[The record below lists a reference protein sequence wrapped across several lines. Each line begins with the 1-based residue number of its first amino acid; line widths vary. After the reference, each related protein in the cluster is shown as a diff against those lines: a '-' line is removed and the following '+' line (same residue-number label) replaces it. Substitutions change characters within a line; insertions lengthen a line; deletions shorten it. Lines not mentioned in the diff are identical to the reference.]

1 MDRAGELAAE
11 WSLAEVPPIRRR
23 LAAVLP
29 AALRSRLALRLTSR
43 VARRL
48 PPTGAAKVKVRRGRA
63 SLSLPASVFCGGRA
77 KVAAPQCD
85 FYRSLAVSALR
96 GFGVAAT
103 ARIDCC
109 RAVSGDACV
118 IVIDLSGAH
127 REPPAV
133 AA

>member
-1 MDRAGELAAE
+1 
-11 WSLAEVPPIRRR
+11 
-23 LAAVLP
+23 
-29 AALRSRLALRLTSR
+29 
-43 VARRL
+43 
-48 PPTGAAKVKVRRGRA
+48 
-63 SLSLPASVFCGGRA
+63 
-77 KVAAPQCD
+77 
-85 FYRSLAVSALR
+85 
-96 GFGVAAT
+96 VAAT